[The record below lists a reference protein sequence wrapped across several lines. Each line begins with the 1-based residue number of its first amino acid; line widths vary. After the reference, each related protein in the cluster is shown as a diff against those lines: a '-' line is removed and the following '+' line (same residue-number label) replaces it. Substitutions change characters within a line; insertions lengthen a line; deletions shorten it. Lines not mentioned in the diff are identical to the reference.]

1 MEDNDILNNI
11 KSLLKIKTDKELSK
25 FLNTNYSNV
34 TSWRNRNSFDY
45 RTIIDKMKDYDL
57 NVIFKENYVNLEVE
71 SKIAELEKEI
81 ERCNIIM
88 DGLIEIISKTKNE
101 NK

>member
-25 FLNTNYSNV
+25 FLNINYSNV

-45 RTIIDKMKDYDL
+45 RTIINKMKDYDL

-88 DGLIEIISKTKNE
+88 DGLIEIISKTK
-101 NK
+101 K